1 MNAEPTLVLAFLA
14 GLAGA
19 GHCWTMCGGIAG
31 GAFLACAG
39 PSRRVWPHLGY
50 HAGRVLA
57 YTLLGGLAAGIG
69 QAIVLTG
76 GVGRVQGGLYVVAGV
91 LMVWAGLRVMGFL
104 PLPRAGEGRGEG
116 DENENENPRNLSGTL
131 TPIPSDETSSQSTGR
146 ADGARQAA
154 AYPACGRG
162 GKNWPLAGFF
172 NGLMPCALVF
182 SLTLKAAT
190 APSIFHG
197 AGWLFA
203 FGLGTVPAMLLASV
217 LAHWLGGQSR
227 LWLRRGAG
235 LLVVVLGLRAVLAG
249 AEFFRVMLYL

>member
-39 PSRRVWPHLGY
+39 PSRRAWPHLGY
-50 HAGRVLA
+50 HAGRILA

-104 PLPRAGEGRGEG
+104 PLPRA
-116 DENENENPRNLSGTL
+116 
-131 TPIPSDETSSQSTGR
+131 
-146 ADGARQAA
+146 DGARQVA
-154 AYPACGRG
+154 AYPARGRG

-190 APSIFHG
+190 ASSVIQG